1 MNMFSVISLIF
12 FLLMGI
18 SFISAAVFIAIWTYR
33 DAKER
38 GLPAGLWTFI
48 VVLFSKDLL
57 GILLYVLI
65 GRRDSRF
72 SCPNCG
78 EKTPIRGKH
87 CSECGTPID
96 AAKIPVFRNARKW
109 LIAFGIALAVGF
121 ASVFGFFI
129 TAVANPPEGLN
140 NVSIG
145 SFSNGVGNEW
155 TYTAMY
161 STQTQT
167 REFVVNSEEDDML
180 NISGVAS
187 SGTMNVIITVSD
199 ETSTYAT
206 VYPIIPGNDMSTNV
220 FEITPDGISDFE
232 LLGSPRIYEIPI
244 DQPVG
249 SKVKV
254 MLITDDCKDVEFSA
268 SLS

>member
-78 EKTPIRGKH
+78 EMTPIRG
-87 CSECGTPID
+87 
-96 AAKIPVFRNARKW
+96 
-109 LIAFGIALAVGF
+109 
-121 ASVFGFFI
+121 
-129 TAVANPPEGLN
+129 
-140 NVSIG
+140 
-145 SFSNGVGNEW
+145 
-155 TYTAMY
+155 
-161 STQTQT
+161 
-167 REFVVNSEEDDML
+167 
-180 NISGVAS
+180 
-187 SGTMNVIITVSD
+187 
-199 ETSTYAT
+199 
-206 VYPIIPGNDMSTNV
+206 
-220 FEITPDGISDFE
+220 
-232 LLGSPRIYEIPI
+232 
-244 DQPVG
+244 
-249 SKVKV
+249 
-254 MLITDDCKDVEFSA
+254 
-268 SLS
+268 

>member
-12 FLLMGI
+12 FLLMGV
-18 SFISAAVFIAIWTYR
+18 SFISAAVFVAIWTYK

-72 SCPNCG
+72 ACPNCG
-78 EKTPIRGKH
+78 EKTLTRGKH

-109 LIAFGIALAVGF
+109 LVAFGIALAVGF
-121 ASVFGFFI
+121 GSIFGFFI
-129 TAVANPPEGLN
+129 SAVAQPPEGLN
-140 NVSIG
+140 NISIG

-167 REFVVNSEEDDML
+167 RDFYITDKLEDELILDATASSGTVTVLVSLADETPLVGMSYPLSSGTDEFVVNHTTIPLDFPE
-180 NISGVAS
+180 
-187 SGTMNVIITVSD
+187 GTRIRLTIITD
-199 ETSTYAT
+199 RA
-206 VYPIIPGNDMSTNV
+206 
-220 FEITPDGISDFE
+220 
-232 LLGSPRIYEIPI
+232 R
-244 DQPVG
+244 
-249 SKVKV
+249 
-254 MLITDDCKDVEFSA
+254 DVDFSA
-268 SLS
+268 TLS

>member
-121 ASVFGFFI
+121 ASIFGFFI
-129 TAVANPPEGLN
+129 SAVANPPEGLN

-167 REFVVNSEEDDML
+167 REFSITDKLEDELILD
-180 NISGVAS
+180 GTAS
-187 SGTMNVIITVSD
+187 SGTITVLLSSEDEVPLVIMTYPLADDKSDPDTGHIIIPLDFPEGTRIRLTIITENARD
-199 ETSTYAT
+199 
-206 VYPIIPGNDMSTNV
+206 
-220 FEITPDGISDFE
+220 
-232 LLGSPRIYEIPI
+232 L
-244 DQPVG
+244 
-249 SKVKV
+249 K
-254 MLITDDCKDVEFSA
+254 FSA
-268 SLS
+268 MLS